1 MPASMLRLLLLGIAL
16 LTARAIAAPP
26 PNIVLIFVDDMGY
39 ADISPFGGKVATPNL
54 ERMAREGRKFTNF
67 HVSSAVCSASRA
79 ALLTGC
85 YHNRVSIHGALGPGA
100 KIGLNPKETTIAE
113 LAKSRGYTTSMSGKW
128 HLGDAAPL
136 LPMHHG
142 FDQWLGLPYSN
153 DMWPHH
159 PEAKGGTYPKLPLF
173 DGDRVADDEVTPE
186 DQRLLTTRYTEHV
199 VAFIERNKDRPFFCY
214 LAHNMPHVPLY
225 VSDKFSGKSGA
236 GIYGD
241 VMQEIDWSVGEV
253 LSALERSGIAENT
266 WVIFTSDNG
275 PWLSYGEHA
284 GSSGQLREGKGTSW
298 EGGTRVPCLMRW
310 PGKIPAGTTTDTILS
325 TIDILPTVAAQI
337 GAKLPDQKIDG
348 LNVWPIIVGEKD
360 AKNPHEGYATY
371 YAGNELQS
379 VTNGQWKL
387 VFPHSYR
394 SMEGR
399 PKATGGIPAKYRQEK
414 VTQAQLYDLTSD
426 PGEKTDVASANPEIV
441 NRLSKF
447 AETIRAD
454 LGDSLTKTKATG
466 AREPGRR

>member
-1 MPASMLRLLLLGIAL
+1 MFRVLFLCIL
-16 LTARAIAAPP
+16 AIGSLHAETRP

-39 ADISPFGGKVATPNL
+39 ADISPFGGKVATPSF

-85 YHNRVSIHGALGPGA
+85 YHNRVGIHGALGPGA
-100 KIGLNPKETTIAE
+100 KIGLNPQETTIAE
-113 LAKSRGYTTSMSGKW
+113 LAKSRGYATNMAGKW
-128 HLGDAAPL
+128 HLGDAPGL
-136 LPMHHG
+136 LPIHQG
-142 FDQWLGLPYSN
+142 FDGWLGLPYSN

-159 PEAKGGTYPKLPLF
+159 PEARAGTYPKLPLF
-173 DGDRVADDEVTPE
+173 DGDRVVDDEVSPD
-186 DQRLLTTRYTEHV
+186 DQRLLTTRYTEHA
-199 VAFIERNKDRPFFCY
+199 VAFIERNKARPFFCY

-253 LSALERSGIAENT
+253 LAALDRNGIAENT

-284 GSSGQLREGKGTSW
+284 GSSGAFREGKGTSW

-310 PGKIPAGTTTDTILS
+310 PGRIPAGTSCETMLS
-325 TIDILPTVAAQI
+325 TIDMLPTIAAQI

-348 LNVWPIIVGEKD
+348 LNVWPLIAGEHQ
-360 AKNPHEGYATY
+360 AENPHEGYATY
-371 YAGNELQS
+371 YANNELQS
-379 VTNGQWKL
+379 VTDGRWKL
-387 VFPHSYR
+387 LFPHTYR
-394 SMEGR
+394 TMGET
-399 PKATGGIPAKYRQEK
+399 PKASGGIPAKYRQEK
-414 VTQAQLYDLTSD
+414 ITQPQLFDLDSD
-426 PGEKTDVASANPEIV
+426 PGEKSDIAAGNSEVLS
-441 NRLSKF
+441 RLSKF
-447 AETIRAD
+447 ADGIRAD
-454 LGDSLTKTKATG
+454 LGDSLTQVKGTG
-466 AREPGRR
+466 NREPGQR